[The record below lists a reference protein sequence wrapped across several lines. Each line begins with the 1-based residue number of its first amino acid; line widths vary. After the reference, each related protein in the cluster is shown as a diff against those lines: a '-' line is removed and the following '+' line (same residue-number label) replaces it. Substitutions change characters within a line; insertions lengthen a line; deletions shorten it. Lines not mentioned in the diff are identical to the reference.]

1 MAGTV
6 SKVIEKHPRT
16 AQQMKLQF
24 FIFMRWAV
32 GGTAE
37 LLDDA
42 TYEVVEIL
50 RRLERWA
57 AAEASKLD

>member
-1 MAGTV
+1 MAGAV
-6 SKVIEKHPRT
+6 PEVVEKHPRT
-16 AQQMKLQF
+16 AQQMKLHF
-24 FIFMRWAV
+24 FIFLRWV
-32 GGTAE
+32 VHGTAE
-37 LLDDA
+37 LIDDA

>member
-1 MAGTV
+1 
-6 SKVIEKHPRT
+6 
-16 AQQMKLQF
+16 MKLHF
-24 FIFMRWAV
+24 FIFLRWAT

-37 LLDDA
+37 LIDDA

>member
-1 MAGTV
+1 
-6 SKVIEKHPRT
+6 
-16 AQQMKLQF
+16 MKLHF
-24 FIFMRWAV
+24 FIFLRWV
-32 GGTAE
+32 VHGTAE
-37 LLDDA
+37 LIDDA